1 MSTSDNVY
9 KVTILPNGAIPT
21 EFLEHNKNNKK
32 EDDLKT
38 QMDKLIEDVIILK
51 KQLRRAIRERDAY
64 RQYVPQELL
73 TMGNIVRHTPSP
85 QEGIETMTDDP

>member
-1 MSTSDNVY
+1 MR
-9 KVTILPNGAIPT
+9 
-21 EFLEHNKNNKK
+21 
-32 EDDLKT
+32 
-38 QMDKLIEDVIILK
+38 ILK